1 MLAGGRLTLDL
12 EWRVDM
18 AEATLRIDYDDEISD
33 SIFKINTALS
43 FAIPGAAFV
52 DDGARHDGYI
62 VLDLVVKEVER
73 D

>member
-1 MLAGGRLTLDL
+1 
-12 EWRVDM
+12 M

-33 SIFKINTALS
+33 IIFKINTALS

-62 VLDLVVKEVER
+62 VLDLVVKEAE
-73 D
+73 DGQAE